1 MHYSCRDAS
10 GTVRRVVHPTGLN
23 AAVVEVLSSERK
35 AARLSLAEL
44 AERSGVPLVTVQR
57 LMAGRRGLRLD
68 TLDALCAG
76 LQVSPAVVLT
86 LATQDTPAGGKR
98 ASGSPAGG

>member
-1 MHYSCRDAS
+1 M
-10 GTVRRVVHPTGLN
+10 RRVVHPSGLN
-23 AAVVEVLSSERK
+23 AAVVEVLCEERK

-57 LMAGRRGLRLD
+57 LMAGRRDLRLD

-76 LQVSPAVVLT
+76 LQVSPAVVLGQ
-86 LATQDTPAGGKR
+86 AVADTDADTGR
-98 ASGSPAGG
+98 R